1 MGMTRAMYVDEL
13 AALPSEGWR
22 AYLTARS
29 GLPGPRSNL
38 TLLDAAGDVM
48 TYELALELVE
58 EPDEYLACCGVVA
71 LGRLL
76 LEGHDVLGLMTARCS
91 DERWRVREG
100 CAIAVQRIGDADPAL
115 ARGIVDSWV
124 ASDDPLV
131 VRAAIAAICE
141 PRLLVS
147 PEMRASALA
156 ACTTATEHLLATPA
170 DRRKAPSV
178 RTLRQALAYCWSVA
192 VAASPEQGLPVFLAL
207 PVTDP
212 DVAWVV
218 RENRTKKRLA
228 SYL

>member
-1 MGMTRAMYVDEL
+1 MTRAQFRDEL
-13 AALPSEGWR
+13 VALPPSEWS
-22 AYLTARS
+22 AYLTFHS
-29 GLPGPRSNL
+29 GLPGPRANL

-48 TYELALELVE
+48 AYELALELARSD
-58 EPDEYLACCGVVA
+58 DEYLACCGVVA
-71 LGRLL
+71 LGRLS
-76 LEGHDVLGLMTARCS
+76 LEGHDVLGLITARCS

-115 ARGIVDSWV
+115 ARGIVQSWV

-147 PEMRASALA
+147 TEMRTCALA
-156 ACTTATEHLLATPA
+156 ACSEATGHLLSTPA
-170 DRRKAPSV
+170 DGRKAPSV

-192 VAASPEQGLPVFLAL
+192 VAAAPEDGLPLFLAL
-207 PVTDP
+207 PVADP
-212 DVAWVV
+212 DVAWLV

-228 SYL
+228 AYL